1 MKEKI
6 KAIKGGWIND
16 QIKLINKLIE
26 ETDSIK
32 PFFKDR
38 KEMEKMSEKERQLLT
53 ILTILEGNKGALV
66 FRLKNSIHLIK
77 EITGETIELPDNIK
91 TLTNTVNDIIRIDE
105 QGSIIDAEGNNYTK
119 LVEKLK

>member
-16 QIKLINKLIE
+16 QIKIIKQLIKI
-26 ETDSIK
+26 TDEIK
-32 PFFKDR
+32 PFFKDK

-53 ILTILEGNKGALV
+53 VLTILEGNKGALV

-105 QGSIIDAEGNNYTK
+105 QGDIVDGEGNNYTK

>member
-105 QGSIIDAEGNNYTK
+105 QGSIIDAEGNNYTT